1 MPYPGSTTVREL
13 ILANIDTVLAGISA
27 GYPATYKT
35 APNTVRRWTGN
46 VFEVPTYPC
55 IIVVPQGETHNDD
68 RLGIVEHTMDLLIV
82 CGVYDSAW
90 KTSLQDLITDVR
102 VALTTDWT
110 RGGNALTTQI
120 LSDQVFEADP
130 TNPLAEAQVSVRVL
144 YRTLYGDPTTK
155 Q

>member
-35 APNTVRRWTGN
+35 SPNTVRRWSGN

-55 IIVVPQGETHNDD
+55 IIVVPQGETHNDG
-68 RLGIVEHTMDLLIV
+68 RCHLVEHTMDLLIV

-90 KTSLQDLITDVR
+90 KTSLQDLISDVR
-102 VALTTDWT
+102 KALTTDWT

-120 LSDQVFEADP
+120 LSDQIFEADP

-144 YRTLYGDPTTK
+144 YRTLYTDPTETH
-155 Q
+155 

>member
-13 ILANIDTVLAGISA
+13 ILANIDTVLASISA

-55 IIVVPQGETHNDD
+55 IIVVPQGETHNDG
-68 RLGIVEHTMDLLIV
+68 RCHLVEHTMDLLIV

-90 KTSLQDLITDVR
+90 KTSLQDLISDVR
-102 VALTTDWT
+102 KALTTDWT

-120 LSDQVFEADP
+120 LSDQIFEADP

-144 YRTLYGDPTTK
+144 YRTLYTDPTETH
-155 Q
+155 

>member
-55 IIVVPQGETHNDD
+55 IIVVPQGETHNDG
-68 RLGIVEHTMDLLIV
+68 RCHLVEHTMDLLIV

-90 KTSLQDLITDVR
+90 KTSLQDLISDVR
-102 VALTTDWT
+102 KALTTDWT

-120 LSDQVFEADP
+120 LSDQIFEADP

-144 YRTLYGDPTTK
+144 YRTLYTDPTETH
-155 Q
+155 

>member
-13 ILANIDTVLAGISA
+13 ILANIDTVLAGISV

-55 IIVVPQGETHNDD
+55 IIVVPQGETHNDG
-68 RLGIVEHTMDLLIV
+68 RCHLVEHTMDLLIV

-90 KTSLQDLITDVR
+90 KTSLQDLISDVR
-102 VALTTDWT
+102 KALTTDWT

-120 LSDQVFEADP
+120 LSDQIFEADP

-144 YRTLYGDPTTK
+144 YRTLYSDPTETH
-155 Q
+155 